1 MLGNERKAEGPTAPA
16 TDRPGRDTGDRE
28 WSERWLEAQMLA
40 DLNLILSGADTRR
53 LVGRI
58 GRSLRKEIPAAK
70 VVIARR
76 SGNREVVLYGNPDP
90 SDVATAGL
98 DELRQSSA
106 GYVVRV
112 LVRDADAT
120 DRSNSYLRFAPLL
133 LALAEARRTDHP
145 TARTRAQPPS
155 VRPVGSS
162 PEMLELFDEAAR
174 VARSEISVLICGES
188 GTGKELLA
196 RHIHDSSA
204 RSHGPFVAINCAGL
218 PPDLVEA
225 ELFGVERGAAT
236 GVDARPGRFEQA
248 AGGTLL
254 LDEIGDMAP
263 RTQAT
268 ILRALEDGLIFRVG
282 SSKPRPVSVRVI
294 AATNRDVDD
303 LVRGGRF
310 RADLYYRI
318 ASWVCHLPPLR
329 ERGDDILQLT
339 SHFVSDA
346 SILRESVGVGI
357 TDEAMAA
364 LAAYDWPGNVRQLR
378 NEIQRAR
385 AIAPDGDPIGVE
397 HLSSEV
403 TRRTTRASHASLRNR
418 LRLLERQII
427 EREIEAHSGSLRAV
441 ANRLDI
447 PLSTLYRRMKALGVT
462 PPQHRGISG
471 RDDTRHR

>member
-1 MLGNERKAEGPTAPA
+1 MLDERKSEGRGASS
-16 TDRPGRDTGDRE
+16 TDRSRRDQGGRHWT
-28 WSERWLEAQMLA
+28 ERWLESQMLS
-40 DLNLILSGADTRR
+40 DLDLILSGGDTRR
-53 LVGRI
+53 LAGRI
-58 GRSLRKEIPAAK
+58 GRALRREIPTGD

-76 SGNREVVLYGNPDP
+76 TGGREVVLYGNPDP
-90 SDVATAGL
+90 SAAAGL
-98 DELRQSSA
+98 DEICESA
-106 GYVVRV
+106 ASYVVRV
-112 LVRDADAT
+112 LVSDADAT

-133 LALAEARRTDHP
+133 LALADVRPTDLFTP
-145 TARTRAQPPS
+145 RTRTHSPS

-162 PEMLELFDEAAR
+162 PEILKLFDQAAL
-174 VARSEISVLICGES
+174 VARTEISVLICGES

-204 RSHGPFVAINCAGL
+204 RSRGPFIAVNCAGL

-294 AATNRDVDD
+294 AATNRDVDE
-303 LVRGGRF
+303 LVRAGRF

-329 ERGDDILQLT
+329 ERGEEDVSQLAL
-339 SHFVSDA
+339 HFLADSSTLRLPVA
-346 SILRESVGVGI
+346 SGI

-385 AIAPDGDPIGVE
+385 AIAPDGDPIGIE

-403 TRRTTRASHASLRNR
+403 TSTTTRAPQASLRNR
-418 LRLLERQII
+418 LRSLERMII
-427 EREIEAHSGSLRAV
+427 EREIEACSGGLRVV

-447 PLSTLYRRMKALGVT
+447 PLSTLYRRKKALGVT
-462 PPQHRGISG
+462 PPHHRQPTTG
-471 RDDTRHR
+471 RCTRHL